1 MANAEQRKC
10 NGTNRHG
17 EPCGARAMTPEGKC
31 AMHGG
36 LVDPSAMGKAGG
48 RASARIRNGFGPEVA
63 DDDLRELA
71 RSSLRDA
78 LKSDDE
84 KTRLAAARS
93 LFSYGTTTPPG
104 DGAGPHPA
112 AASVQH
118 DWKAIADALEA
129 AGVIRRGPAITGEAD
144 AESHLYAEIA
154 QLKRRI
160 RELER
165 ELEKERAEA

>member
-1 MANAEQRKC
+1 MADAAKRRC

-17 EPCGARAMTPEGKC
+17 QPCQARAVTPSGKC
-31 AMHGG
+31 VMHGG

-48 RASARIRNGFGPEVA
+48 RASARLRNGLGPEVA

-104 DGAGPHPA
+104 GDGAFSYPAPEVEPDYTAILDILEGIGLLHRGPRT
-112 AASVQH
+112 
-118 DWKAIADALEA
+118 ADVDLPEITRLRQRVAELEA
-129 AGVIRRGPAITGEAD
+129 QLGTRS
-144 AESHLYAEIA
+144 AE
-154 QLKRRI
+154 Q
-160 RELER
+160 
-165 ELEKERAEA
+165 